1 MPIDQKNESLVKDTS
16 NFYHPSDRKTELESH
31 ISFINN
37 IDITNKKSNK
47 KSNFLPKEWTKLRNL
62 MNQPDTDRNA
72 NGNAVVAT
80 FNVVGLYTNI

>member
-1 MPIDQKNESLVKDTS
+1 MPIDQKNESH
-16 NFYHPSDRKTELESH
+16 NFYHPSDRKTELETH
-31 ISFINN
+31 ISFISN

-47 KSNFLPKEWTKLRNL
+47 KSNFLSKEWTKLRNL

-80 FNVVGLYTNI
+80 FDVVGLYTNI